1 MGPSGQSGM
10 RGRNV
15 LAGGLAALLLTLA
28 ACGRSPAP
36 EAATEPGPAAP
47 PPAVAGTVADDS
59 TALSIYYAEVE
70 RKLIQS
76 GRLRR
81 ETAPADAPFNA
92 ADLVRDFEQI
102 AFFSEYAD
110 VEGRFVA
117 EETPAILRRWT
128 GPIRVGVMTGAGA
141 PAAESARDQANVAAF
156 TQRLSRLTGADIA
169 VSDGTDVNF
178 LVLFMNSAERA
189 EFADRVATRLPGFAP
204 AVTTAMRETPLNI
217 FCVSYAFG
225 SPAYSAAIILIRS
238 EHPPLTRLSC
248 VHEEMAQSMGLPND
262 SMEARP
268 SLFNDGKEFAL
279 LTQHDEALLRMLYDR
294 RLRPGMTI
302 EEARPLLPEVARDAM
317 ATGNS
322 GRVATLVN

>member
-1 MGPSGQSGM
+1 MGGG
-10 RGRNV
+10 V
-15 LAGGLAALLLTLA
+15 LAGGLAALLTLA
-28 ACGRSPAP
+28 ACGRGPAP
-36 EAATEPGPAAP
+36 EAATAPAPTATL
-47 PPAVAGTVADDS
+47 PAVAGAAADDS
-59 TALSIYYAEVE
+59 AALAIYYADVE

-81 ETAPADAPFNA
+81 ETAPVDAPFDVAN
-92 ADLVRDFEQI
+92 LVRDFERI

-128 GPIRVGVMTGAGA
+128 GPIRVGVMTGLSA
-141 PAAESARDQANVAAF
+141 PEGEAARDRANVAAF
-156 TQRLSRLTGADIA
+156 THRLARLTGADIA
-169 VSDGTDVNF
+169 VSDGVDVNF

-189 EFADRVATRLPGFAP
+189 EFADRVSTRLPGFAP
-204 AVTTAMRETPLNI
+204 AVTTAMRETPLDI

-225 SPAYSAAIILIRS
+225 SPTYTAAIILIRS

-302 EEARPLLPEVARDAM
+302 DEARPLLPGIAQDAIAAG
-317 ATGNS
+317 ATGQT
-322 GRVATLVN
+322 AALVN